1 VYVSLRDGGTT
12 DTRPGVP
19 GYRGEEYVGTVKSY
33 EGDGTYMVIPS
44 GSQTGK
50 CYFKP
55 EHEANMTE
63 HRLPVSYGPTLRSD
77 LGSSVRGRE
86 KLRGRVDKEKRLR
99 EEAQLKVEEVERKL
113 KRQRQRIE
121 KGRKTAEREREKRVD
136 AEKDLESLMRG
147 GGGGGAALTRKG
159 REVQET
165 FLNSSEEVQRLRAAA
180 EAAEAAKI
188 KLEVELG
195 RKGREVERS
204 KQGEQAAVQQAEEER
219 AKKTVVQT
227 RLENE
232 ERKRKAAE
240 AEVGKAKKARATAES
255 MQATADAEV
264 ARMAE
269 ELGEMDVEVDELRE
283 ELFRARSLM
292 PKVAQAQLDM
302 LLLESRAIDT
312 KSTVSLIGALG
323 KKGEMYSQDV
333 IELGMELMEKGL
345 TAPQV
350 SEVE

>member
-1 VYVSLRDGGTT
+1 MYVRLVDGGTT
-12 DTRPGVP
+12 DTRPGVR
-19 GYRGEEYVGTVKSY
+19 GYRGEEYFGTVESY
-33 EGDGTYMVIPS
+33 AGGGTYMVRSS
-44 GSQTGK
+44 GSQTSK
-50 CYFKP
+50 CGLKP
-55 EHEANMTE
+55 EHEVNMTE
-63 HRLPVSYGPTLRSD
+63 HRPVASYGPILRSD
-77 LGSSVRGRE
+77 LGSSVRGRD
-86 KLRGRVDKEKRLR
+86 KLRGRLDKEKRLR
-99 EEAQLKVEEVERKL
+99 EVAEENLEEAERKL
-113 KRQRQRIE
+113 KRLRQRIE
-121 KGRKTAEREREKRVD
+121 KGMETAEREREKRVD
-136 AEKDLESLMRG
+136 AEKDLNTLMRG
-147 GGGGGAALTRKG
+147 GGGGGALTRKG

-165 FLNSSEEVQRLRAAA
+165 FMNTSEEVQQMRAAA
-180 EAAEAAKI
+180 KAAEAAKI

-204 KQGEQAAVQQAEEER
+204 KQGEQDAVQQAEEDR
-219 AKKTVVQT
+219 AKQTVAQT
-227 RLENE
+227 RFENE

-240 AEVGKAKKARATAES
+240 AALGNAKKARATAEAKS
-255 MQATADAEV
+255 ATAEAEV
-264 ARMAE
+264 VRMAE
-269 ELGEMDVEVDELRE
+269 ELGGMDVEVDELRD